1 MSDPTERPPDGGPSL
16 SDEELQSIV
25 LSFINAFPEPTDA
38 QVHQLAELLGVPYQD
53 FEAKMY
59 QMFGTFLTDEDTDLE
74 DVEDEVEDIDER
86 EGVEDELDMFLLS
99 FFVANPSPSDDD
111 VHKIADLLGITAEEL
126 EERIYRLMTN
136 LLDKPETT
144 EDTDLLGEDEAN
156 ESDSTEDDDLDF
168 LDSDID
174 PKDIQL
180 I

>member
-1 MSDPTERPPDGGPSL
+1 
-16 SDEELQSIV
+16 
-25 LSFINAFPEPTDA
+25 
-38 QVHQLAELLGVPYQD
+38 
-53 FEAKMY
+53 
-59 QMFGTFLTDEDTDLE
+59 
-74 DVEDEVEDIDER
+74 
-86 EGVEDELDMFLLS
+86 MFLLS

>member
-1 MSDPTERPPDGGPSL
+1 MSDPNERPPDSGSSL
-16 SDEELQSIV
+16 DDEELQSIV

-38 QVHQLAELLGVPYQD
+38 QVHQLAELLNVPYQE

-86 EGVEDELDMFLLS
+86 EGVDDELDMFLLS
-99 FFVANPSPSDDD
+99 FFVAHPEPSDDT
-111 VHKIADLLGITAEEL
+111 VHKIADLLGLSSEDL

-136 LLDKPETT
+136 LLAKPDTPEDEDLLSEEEREAST
-144 EDTDLLGEDEAN
+144 EDT
-156 ESDSTEDDDLDF
+156 DLDF

-174 PKDIQL
+174 HEDIQL